1 MLSIRTYI
9 QSHYFPILLRKVLKK
24 MAKSLF
30 DLSTYAQNVKSR
42 SKSSRTFHAEYID
55 CVEKLGS
62 LKAELDLIIIR
73 FKLDCKR
80 RKGIEGVFKY
90 IRRDDH
96 SEFDK
101 KSFTEKSRKAKNPK
115 WFYSS
120 APKPSFS
127 VEKAIGYL

>member
-1 MLSIRTYI
+1 M
-9 QSHYFPILLRKVLKK
+9 
-24 MAKSLF
+24 
-30 DLSTYAQNVKSR
+30 
-42 SKSSRTFHAEYID
+42 
-55 CVEKLGS
+55 
-62 LKAELDLIIIR
+62 KAELDMIIIQ

-101 KSFTEKSRKAKNPK
+101 KNFAENSRKAKNPK

-120 APKPSFS
+120 KANPSFS